1 MRRIFAIDPLTGTY
15 HYVVYNEADDSFT
28 IVEEADVTQLLEWN
42 KRLYN
47 EAPERWKDGASAA
60 RLHAVVRAKLEREG
74 IIRRDGDDT
83 LYKRWLNDPSN
94 RGWRIRPGRI

>member
-1 MRRIFAIDPLTGTY
+1 MRRMFAFDPLTGTC
-15 HYVVYNEADDSFT
+15 HYVDYNEADDSFT

-47 EAPERWKDGASAA
+47 EAPERWNDGASAA
-60 RLHAVVRAKLEREG
+60 RLHATVRARLEREG
-74 IIRRDGDDT
+74 ILHDEKA
-83 LYKRWLNDPSN
+83 YKRWLNDPDN